1 MPDPLAAPSAYQA
14 FIYSLPERYAS
25 IRQST
30 LVYIASGSLFGRVE
44 ERVFFAG
51 DIVLC
56 VQEYLNFELN
66 VIEGYGYEV

>member
-44 ERVFFAG
+44 GRVFSERSVAG
-51 DIVLC
+51 
-56 VQEYLNFELN
+56 QHRSTS
-66 VIEGYGYEV
+66 